1 MLEDE
6 ATASTDGRGRKVG
19 SFGER
24 MALVM
29 HKWTWQQLLAQKGP
43 KCQGGASEAGE
54 AVEAVEAKH
63 EDEKRSEKVH
73 YADSSQIH

>member
-24 MALVM
+24 MALAM
-29 HKWTWQQLLAQKGP
+29 HKWTWQQFFGAAQKGP
-43 KCQGGASEAGE
+43 KCQGGAASEANE
-54 AVEAVEAKH
+54 AAEAFK
-63 EDEKRSEKVH
+63 DEKRSKKVH